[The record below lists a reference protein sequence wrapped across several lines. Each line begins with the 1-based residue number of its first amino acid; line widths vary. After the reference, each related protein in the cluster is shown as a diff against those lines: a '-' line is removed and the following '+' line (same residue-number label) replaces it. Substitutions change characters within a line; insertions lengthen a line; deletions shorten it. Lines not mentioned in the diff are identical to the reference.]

1 MTLKVIIV
9 YCIFD
14 VDTIGTSLLVI
25 NYLYF
30 VIIYYILT
38 SCMFI
43 KKVFWTTRKH

>member
-38 SCMFI
+38 SCTFI
-43 KKVFWTTRKH
+43 KKVF